1 MLELA
6 IGISLFINMVFL
18 ELLGI
23 AAGGMV
29 VPGYIALHLDEPLR
43 VVSTTLI
50 SVVAFWLIRLL
61 SHFMLI
67 YGRRHL
73 AVAIILGYILTMA
86 VARIEGLEHLVDAQ
100 MTIQAIGMI
109 VPGLIAYWMERQ
121 GVIETLSGMI
131 IGAVTTKFL
140 LIIFTGGKAFVG

>member
-6 IGISLFINMVFL
+6 VGIGLFINMVFT

-29 VPGYIALHLDEPLR
+29 VPGYIALSLDQPWR
-43 VVSTTLI
+43 VATTVGI
-50 SVVAFWLIRLL
+50 SLLVFWLIRFL
-61 SHFMLI
+61 SRFMLI

-73 AVAIILGYILTMA
+73 VLAILLGYIATMA
-86 VARIEGLEHLVDAQ
+86 MARVASLEYLVDAKI
-100 MTIQAIGMI
+100 TLHAVGMV

-121 GVIETLSGMI
+121 GVIETFSCMMI
-131 IGAVTTKFL
+131 GSVATKFL
-140 LIIFTGGKAFVG
+140 LIVCTGGRVFVG